1 MEHCAQTN
9 GLVPEDTGVS
19 PGQLSAL
26 DLAFVGDGVYDLLVR
41 EHLVSGGARP
51 VGELHRMAVRYV
63 RASAQSDAL
72 EAIRAELTEEETA
85 VFKRGRNANGV
96 KAPKNALL
104 ADYRRATGLEAL
116 FGWLY
121 LSRKTARLRE
131 LFSRILA
138 AQEEEGQGLE

>member
-1 MEHCAQTN
+1 MDGASR
-9 GLVPEDTGVS
+9 S
-19 PGQLSAL
+19 PGNRSVCRVLRRSPDPGRL
-26 DLAFVGDGVYDLLVR
+26 K
-41 EHLVSGGARP
+41 AR
-51 VGELHRMAVRYV
+51 GKYAARCHGLRRCLHRMAVRYV